1 MPAARSASAHHAV
14 FRFKPGSE
22 QALKAE
28 LLHRLKDKSTRVFVY
43 QDADTWAGMLV
54 ASLRPGSAGFKLSS
68 KGYIGET
75 VVCAGYRGK
84 GIGKEL
90 FEAARKWLSD
100 RGADHLEL
108 QVSVQN
114 PRPSASGNHWASPP
128 LHSTWCCLC
137 RSREI
142 REKTKP
148 EPKTEAGALRN
159 AKKVTPHV
167 AFPLTAFTY
176 DYHGSKI
183 THPCALSGAFIVAH
197 KRLRQRKRR
206 RNADP

>member
-1 MPAARSASAHHAV
+1 MIFEAQPEDIDEFYELWCLLLDMHQSHHAV

-54 ASLRPGSAGFKLSS
+54 ASLRPGSAGFKLSN

-75 VVCAGYRGK
+75 VVRAGYRGK

-100 RGADHLEL
+100 QGADHLEL

-114 PRPSASGNHWASPP
+114 PKAIRFWESLGFTPSTQHMVLP
-128 LHSTWCCLC
+128 LQEPEN
-137 RSREI
+137 SR
-142 REKTKP
+142 K
-148 EPKTEAGALRN
+148 N
-159 AKKVTPHV
+159 
-167 AFPLTAFTY
+167 
-176 DYHGSKI
+176 
-183 THPCALSGAFIVAH
+183 
-197 KRLRQRKRR
+197 
-206 RNADP
+206 